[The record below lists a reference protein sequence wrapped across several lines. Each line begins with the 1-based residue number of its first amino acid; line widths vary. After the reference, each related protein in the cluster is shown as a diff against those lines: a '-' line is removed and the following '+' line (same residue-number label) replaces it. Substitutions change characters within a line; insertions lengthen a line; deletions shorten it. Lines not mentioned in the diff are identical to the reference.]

1 MENAAD
7 PQQPALQSLANLY
20 HRWAGQWPTRT
31 QAIPLAGSDRRY
43 YRLGDAQRTTIG
55 VYSQDIA
62 ENRAFLSF
70 SRHFRSKGLPVPEIF
85 VENEQLTA
93 YLQQDLGDTSLLQRL
108 DLLRKQSGSTD
119 FPTAA
124 IPLYERALE
133 QLAKL
138 QIIGGKGLDYRL
150 CVPRA
155 DFDLQSI
162 RWDLNYFKYYFLRAI
177 KVPHDEQALEDDFE
191 RLAEWLL
198 QTDCSH
204 FMFRDFQA
212 RNIMVVDDAPYFIDY
227 QGGRRG
233 ALQYDV
239 ASLLYQ
245 AKADLPESLRESL
258 LDHYIAAARQY
269 TAIDPVAFK
278 AHYRGYV
285 LIRTLQVLG
294 SYGFRGFFERRPH
307 FLDSIPYALDNVRML
322 LDAHALPIQLPTLW
336 RALRDAL
343 QSEQLLAIGKRTF
356 AGKPLTLRIKSFSYK
371 AGLPADPSENGGGFV
386 FDCRAV
392 HNPGRIE
399 TYKALTG
406 RDRPVIDYLE
416 ALPEAH
422 AFFRDALA
430 LVEAS
435 VKRYLERGFTDLMV
449 SFGCTGGQHRSVYFA
464 DRLAKEIGSRFPVV
478 VALEHVEQEKKQWR
492 N

>member
-7 PQQPALQSLANLY
+7 QQQPAWTALDALYLQ
-20 HRWAGQWPTRT
+20 WAGQRPTQI

-43 YRLGDAQRTTIG
+43 YRLGDATRTAIG
-55 VYSQDIA
+55 VYSRDIA

-70 SRHFRSKGLPVPEIF
+70 SRHFRQADVPVPEIYA
-85 VENEQLTA
+85 VDPSESA
-93 YLQQDLGDTSLLQRL
+93 YLQQDLGDSSLLQRL
-108 DLLRKQSGSTD
+108 DALRKTQGPG
-119 FPTAA
+119 FPDAA
-124 IPLYERALE
+124 IPLYQAALE
-133 QLAKL
+133 QLAKM
-138 QIIGGKGLDYRL
+138 QIIGGKGLDYSL
-150 CVPRA
+150 CIPRS

-162 RWDLNYFKYYFLRAI
+162 RWDLNYFKYYFLRAV

-191 RLAEWLL
+191 RLAHWLL

-212 RNIMVVDDAPYFIDY
+212 RNIMMVGDAPWFIDY

-245 AKADLPESLRESL
+245 AKADMPKQLRESL
-258 LDHYIAAARQY
+258 LDHYIASASQY
-269 TAIDPVAFK
+269 LPIDKAQFK

-285 LIRTLQVLG
+285 LIRVLQTLG

-307 FLDSIPYALDNVRML
+307 FLDSIPYALENVREIL
-322 LDAHALPIQLPTLW
+322 EANDLPIQLPALFQ
-336 RALRDAL
+336 ALRDAL
-343 QSEQLLAIGKRTF
+343 QSEVLVSISKKPE
-356 AGKPLTLRIKSFSYK
+356 AGKPLTLRVKSFSYK
-371 AGLPADPSENGGGFV
+371 SGLPADPTENGGGFI

-399 TYKALTG
+399 VYKPLTG
-406 RDRPVIDYLE
+406 RDKPVIDYLE

-422 AFFRDALA
+422 AFFRDASA
-430 LVEAS
+430 LVEAA
-435 VKRYLERGFTDLMV
+435 VRRYLDRGFTDLMV

-464 DRLAKEIGSRFPVV
+464 DRLAKEIGSRFPVTV
-478 VALEHVEQEKKQWR
+478 EVEHIQQEKKQWK